1 MGICIPLLLSN
12 ITAFKLLLKFSD
24 MDHQH
29 STVSPEVTFEHHT
42 SDAEFKKRVRKTTI
56 LLSVL
61 TVIELAIGLAIYNI
75 HKGENPSELL
85 ILMFKGV
92 VCILTLAKAYYIV
105 SVFMHL
111 GDEIRNMIMTI
122 VVPLL
127 LFVWFIIAFIYEG
140 NSYKNLRNTYDK
152 HFKESTMPAE
162 HHSHS
167 AEAPEEKKSGKE

>member
-1 MGICIPLLLSN
+1 MQHP
-12 ITAFKLLLKFSD
+12 AFE
-24 MDHQH
+24 
-29 STVSPEVTFEHHT
+29 EVTIHHHT
-42 SDAEFKKRVRKTTI
+42 IDDAVFKKKVRKTTI
-56 LLSVL
+56 LLSVI
-61 TVIELAIGLAIYNI
+61 TVIELAIGLLIYNI

-85 ILMFKGV
+85 VLMFKGM

-127 LFVWFIIAFIYEG
+127 LFIWFIAAFIWDG

-152 HFKESTMPAE
+152 HFQETTMPAK
-162 HHSHS
+162 HHKE
-167 AEAPEEKKSGKE
+167 EAKPVEKPTGKE

>member
-1 MGICIPLLLSN
+1 MQHP
-12 ITAFKLLLKFSD
+12 AFEE
-24 MDHQH
+24 
-29 STVSPEVTFEHHT
+29 VSFHHEHADDEMFH
-42 SDAEFKKRVRKTTI
+42 KKVRKTTI
-56 LLSVL
+56 LLSII
-61 TVIELAIGLAIYNI
+61 TVIELAIGLSIYTI

-85 ILMFKGV
+85 VLMFKGM

-127 LFVWFIIAFIYEG
+127 LFIWFIAAFIWDG

-152 HFKESTMPAE
+152 HFKETTMPAKHQHKE
-162 HHSHS
+162 EAKP
-167 AEAPEEKKSGKE
+167 AEKPSGKE